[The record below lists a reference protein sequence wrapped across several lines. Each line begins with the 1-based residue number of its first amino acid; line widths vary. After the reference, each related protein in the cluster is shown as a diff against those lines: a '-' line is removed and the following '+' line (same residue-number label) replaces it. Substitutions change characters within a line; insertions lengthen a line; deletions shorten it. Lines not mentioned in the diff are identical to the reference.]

1 MQLSNYIES
10 YDEWEKRANKVLS
23 HFDYV
28 YPDQIDLFDICWKY
42 GIKIKPL
49 DIDFVSPDIQFKT
62 IEHLESYSIPKKTA
76 RKGTIYIKPGLDPI
90 QKKLLLAEE
99 FCHLYSHFASQL
111 NMNKLLLDK
120 MEQQAK
126 RMAAYLLMPSLFL
139 NQVYSA
145 ALSEPVL
152 ISDIADYFVVTEEFA
167 QYRLELTYKH
177 KVDGFAILKNRLG
190 SVEIYT

>member
-1 MQLSNYIES
+1 MHLSNYIENT
-10 YDEWEKRANKVLS
+10 DEWEKRANKVLS
-23 HFDYV
+23 HFNYI

-49 DIDFVSPDIQFKT
+49 DTEFVSPDINFESIK
-62 IEHLESYSIPKKTA
+62 HLESYSIPKQNG
-76 RKGTIYIKPGLDPI
+76 RKGTIYIKPGLNAI

-99 FCHLYSHFASQL
+99 FCHLYSHYASQL

-120 MEQQAK
+120 IEQQAK
-126 RMAAYLLMPSLFL
+126 RMAAYLLMPSTFL
-139 NQVYSA
+139 KQVYST

-152 ISDIADYFVVTEEFA
+152 ISEIADYFVVTEEFA
-167 QYRLELTYKH
+167 QFRLELTFKH

-190 SVEIYT
+190 SIEIYS